1 MELEEIIKAAV
12 QELTELALRN
22 RREAFS
28 EEEKAHSGELLEL
41 SEKTKKIL
49 SRLPVQ
55 ERQVV
60 EDYMTAIHLT
70 AQEECEYLYVQGAK
84 DCVRLLKKLGVL

>member
-1 MELEEIIKAAV
+1 MEMEEIFEMVI
-12 QELTELALRN
+12 QELTELSLRK

-28 EEEKAHSGELLEL
+28 EEEKAHSRELLEL
-41 SEKTKKIL
+41 AEKTKKIL

-60 EDYMTAIHLT
+60 EDYMTAASLD

-84 DCVRLLKKLGVL
+84 DCVGLLKKLGVL

>member
-1 MELEEIIKAAV
+1 MELEEIIKAAI
-12 QELTELALRN
+12 QELTELALRK

-28 EEEKAHSGELLEL
+28 EEEKAHSRELLEL

-60 EDYMTAIHLT
+60 EDYMTAINLA

-84 DCVRLLKKLGVL
+84 DCVGLLKKLGVL